1 MSRPLKG
8 NDMIHETIT
17 AAAPFDLFS
26 VEPKLVGHD
35 QRPRSATQPEAL
47 AYAKFLAER
56 SGLPTFGKLQLNCR
70 HIGRD
75 PVYIGATFG
84 GDNDDGA
91 YSVIFPGAGREV
103 VTLERLNDA
112 GEVVGSSTMPTG
124 KKREVVWK
132 QETVRDLVGA
142 MPKVKRQARPK
153 PAMSDREAME
163 HYCATRSAEIRA
175 ERAGTL
181 ECLIPCFEAIVGA
194 AQTITWFP
202 DRVPE
207 YASEPQAPETP
218 LTAPVPETAVERHD
232 IPAPYALAS
241 EAQDETEAEAMAK
254 VGDYIGGIVG
264 DLMRR
269 VADLEARA
277 ATPSVESKPAAT
289 MHANSDKMDGAP
301 RRTPARERL
310 IRRYLAMRQR
320 RDLDRGA
327 LEAAN
332 SHARSIEA
340 ERDALKAR
348 HAKPLHQNEADVGLV
363 TQLADERLAHQRTRE
378 NDRTPGL
385 TLAPY
390 RGTGSAVA
398 RVSFGGAR

>member
-35 QRPRSATQPEAL
+35 QRPRSATLAEAL

-194 AQTITWFP
+194 WPRPSLGFRTACRNMRAT
-202 DRVPE
+202 
-207 YASEPQAPETP
+207 APQAPETP

-241 EAQDETEAEAMAK
+241 EAQDETEAE
-254 VGDYIGGIVG
+254 
-264 DLMRR
+264 
-269 VADLEARA
+269 
-277 ATPSVESKPAAT
+277 PW
-289 MHANSDKMDGAP
+289 P
-301 RRTPARERL
+301 RSAIT
-310 IRRYLAMRQR
+310 
-320 RDLDRGA
+320 
-327 LEAAN
+327 
-332 SHARSIEA
+332 S
-340 ERDALKAR
+340 
-348 HAKPLHQNEADVGLV
+348 VGL
-363 TQLADERLAHQRTRE
+363 
-378 NDRTPGL
+378 
-385 TLAPY
+385 
-390 RGTGSAVA
+390 SAT
-398 RVSFGGAR
+398 